1 MARDAGGGD
10 RFVFDL
16 VDDEPADDEAFAAAG
31 PATGDGAGGA
41 VGGARPEAGE
51 PTSGGVRQLR
61 LRALAPVA
69 AVLAVALGTGNA
81 VDGVRDA
88 DRIERARE
96 MSGGVVDVSRP
107 LEETWAWEGAIGA
120 DEGADMMVADLQG
133 VLAFQYAGELMA
145 LDPASGEEAWSV
157 PLGAEPECGPVGYP
171 GMGRPAT
178 LSMVCLQ
185 GGATDREA
193 ITVGPDGVASAPRGL
208 DPADDRRYG
217 RAHPGPEGT
226 VLRARRVGPASSVDV
241 GDARCVETTGEC
253 HGTVEAGRDLL
264 LRAEDAITGE
274 ERWSVTVPFRE
285 TDAQNCTPW
294 FGNPWNGWD
303 GGPADVALAPDGAA
317 LAPDAFGAQI
327 GAELVEI
334 WGCGVWAA
342 VTPEGALLRADGTSE
357 AGTASSL
364 GGGRYALLT
373 LPGPGEVTART
384 SLLAS
389 DGTLLGEIP
398 EYVSSPQTADGL
410 DETTLFAVSRS
421 GSRLR
426 SYAADGS
433 LRWDVA
439 AQPESGAPEFLA
451 QVDGTLV
458 VSSWTGSF
466 WGLDVAT
473 GERRWTW
480 EPGEALDDSSY
491 EVGYVPRAFTDGRSV
506 LLPLQNDEGAV
517 RLASVDVTSGELGWT
532 RALADVVGPQQNVSL
547 LSVGG
552 SLLAVTPRG
561 VVGLG

>member
-16 VDDEPADDEAFAAAG
+16 VDDDPAGDEAFAAAD
-31 PATGDGAGGA
+31 PATGDGAESLPD
-41 VGGARPEAGE
+41 GARPETAG
-51 PTSGGVRQLR
+51 PASGGGWQLR
-61 LRALAPVA
+61 LHALASAA

-88 DRIERARE
+88 ARIERARE

-133 VLAFQYAGELMA
+133 VLAFQSAGELLA

-178 LSMVCLQ
+178 PSVVCLQ

-193 ITVGPDGVASAPRGL
+193 ITVGRDGVASAPRGL

-226 VLRARRVGPASSVDV
+226 VLRARRIGPASAVDV
-241 GDARCVETTGEC
+241 GDARCVEATGEC

-264 LRAEDAITGE
+264 LRAEDATTGE
-274 ERWSVTVPFRE
+274 ERWTVTVPFRE
-285 TDAQNCTPW
+285 TNAQDCTPW
-294 FGNPWNGWD
+294 FSNPWNGWD
-303 GGPADVALAPDGAA
+303 GAPADAA
-317 LAPDAFGAQI
+317 LAPDMFGARI

-334 WGCGVWAA
+334 WGCGVWTA
-342 VTPEGALLRADGTSE
+342 VTPEGALLRADDASE
-357 AGTASSL
+357 PGTASSL
-364 GGGRYALLT
+364 GAGRYALLT
-373 LPGPGEVTART
+373 LPGPGEDTART

-398 EYVSSPQTADGL
+398 EYASSPQTADGL
-410 DETTLFAVSRS
+410 DEATLFAVSRS

-426 SYAADGS
+426 SYAVDGS

-439 AQPESGAPEFLA
+439 AQPESGAPEPLA

-480 EPGEALDDSSY
+480 EPGGALDDSSY
-491 EVGYVPRAFTDGRSV
+491 EVGYVSRAFTDGRSV

-517 RLASVDVTSGELGWT
+517 QLASVDVTSGELGWT
-532 RALADVVGPQQNVSL
+532 RALADVVGPEPNVSL

-552 SLLAVTPRG
+552 ALLAVTPRG